1 MSAFK
6 TGQKWI
12 SNAEPELGMGHVE
25 SVEHRRITLSY
36 PISGAHRT
44 YSAEQAPLTR
54 VKFNPGDSLQF
65 ADGTSLVVDLI
76 TETDGLFRYHD
87 AGGLVRSETE
97 LREDIHFSNP
107 QDRLFAYQVDD
118 NSWFHLR
125 YQTLNHK
132 TKVDSSGARGLYG
145 PRVSLIP
152 HQLYISH
159 EVACRFAPRVL
170 LADEVGLGKTI
181 EAGLILHQQIHT
193 GRAERA
199 LIVVPSALVFQW
211 FVEMIRRFNFQFTI
225 LDQDRCQQI
234 EHDNSDEESSA
245 GPFNPFHAQQLVL
258 CSIDLF
264 LENPERIEQATAG
277 NWDLLIVDEAH
288 HLRWNEQQASPEYQL
303 VDRLATASR
312 GVLLLTATPEQ
323 LGRTG
328 HFARLR
334 LLDPDR
340 FYSYAA
346 FVREEQQYQ
355 PIADRVNRLLSD
367 NPALSTPA
375 REELT
380 ELLHMHS
387 HQHLSMGQFIE
398 ALLDQHGTSRV
409 LFRNVRTSVNGFSNR
424 ILHSYPLECSADY
437 LTIDGDIFLSL
448 HPEIAYREEIY
459 TVPGHEQ
466 TVTDETGSWLEID
479 PRPGWLREQLI
490 KLSGQK
496 CLVICS
502 SAKTAIELEQW
513 LRLRHGFRSS
523 VFHESL
529 DLISRDRSAAYF
541 AEQENGGQVLICSEI
556 GSEGRNFQFAHHL
569 VLFDLPANPDLLEQ
583 RIGRLDRIGQSEDVQ
598 IHVPYLVN
606 TPQEILYR
614 WYDDG
619 MDLFRKA
626 NPAALSIY
634 EQQFEEW
641 IELSV
646 ECRHLKCMP
655 ESFPDF
661 LGRTRE
667 LNISINEMLAH
678 GRDRLLELNSHNEKI
693 SAALS
698 QDINQ
703 NEGGQELAEF
713 MDLVFEKYGLEV
725 EPLDDSIYLLKPNMS
740 MARHHVAS
748 LETQGRYRFPELPE
762 EGVRVTYDRATA
774 LSREEITFLTWENP
788 MVTQAIDLITS
799 DVLGNSCITVIK
811 HPAFKRG
818 TLMIET
824 LHLVES
830 VAPGHL
836 QLDQYLPAHVIRSL
850 LLPDGTNLA
859 GKFEYRSF
867 QEEQIT
873 VNSDALIKIIQSQL
887 APLRS
892 MLASANEA
900 AETYL
905 KEAVSAALV
914 TMETQLDNEIS
925 RLHQLAEINPN
936 VRQEEID
943 HFISIKAALA
953 IYIKKAN
960 CRLDAI
966 RVLITS

>member
-12 SNAEPELGMGHVE
+12 SNAEPELGMGQVE
-25 SVEHRRITLSY
+25 SVEHRRLTIVF
-36 PISGAHRT
+36 PINGEHRT
-44 YSAEQAPLTR
+44 YTAEQAPLTR

-65 ADGTSLVVDLI
+65 NDETGLI
-76 TETDGLFRYHD
+76 VERVSETDGLFTYHD
-87 AGGLVRSETE
+87 AAGLERCETE
-97 LREDIHFSNP
+97 LREDIQFSSP
-107 QDRLFAYQVDD
+107 QDRLFTYQVDD

-125 YQTLNHK
+125 YETLNHK
-132 TKVDSSGARGLYG
+132 TRIDSSGARGLYG

-199 LIVVPSALVFQW
+199 LILVPSALVFQW
-211 FVEMIRRFNFQFTI
+211 FVEMIRKFNFQFTI

-234 EHDNSDEESSA
+234 EQDNSDEESSA
-245 GPFNPFHAQQLVL
+245 EPFNPFHAQQLVL
-258 CSIDLF
+258 CSMDLF
-264 LENPERIEQATAG
+264 LENPERIEQASEG

-288 HLRWNEQQASPEYQL
+288 HLRWDEQQASPEYQV
-303 VDRLATASR
+303 VDQLAAASR

-340 FYSYAA
+340 FYNFEA
-346 FVREEQQYQ
+346 FVREEQEYQ
-355 PIADRVNRLLSD
+355 PIAESVNRLLLDDPESS
-367 NPALSTPA
+367 NRA
-375 REELT
+375 RAELT
-380 ELLHMHS
+380 ELLGMQS
-387 HQHLSMGQFIE
+387 RQDLSMGQFIE
-398 ALLDQHGTSRV
+398 ALLDQHGTGRV
-409 LFRNVRTSVNGFSNR
+409 LFRNVRSSVSGFSNR
-424 ILHSYPLECSADY
+424 ILHSYPLECASDY
-437 LTIDGDIFLSL
+437 LTRKGDIFLSL

-459 TVPGHEQ
+459 SLPGHEQ
-466 TVTDETGSWLEID
+466 TVADETGSWLEID
-479 PRPGWLREQLI
+479 PRSQWLKEQLH
-490 KLSGQK
+490 KLAGQK

-541 AEQENGGQVLICSEI
+541 AERENGGQVLICSEI

-583 RIGRLDRIGQSEDVQ
+583 RIGRLDRIGQSDDVQ

-614 WYDDG
+614 WFHDG
-619 MDLFRKA
+619 MDLFRKS
-626 NPAALSIY
+626 NPAALNIY
-634 EQQFEEW
+634 EQQFEAW
-641 IELSV
+641 VELLV
-646 ECRHLKCMP
+646 ECRHLKSMP
-655 ESFPDF
+655 GSFPDF
-661 LGRTRE
+661 LDRTSE
-667 LNISINEMLAH
+667 LNISINKMLAH
-678 GRDRLLELNSHNEKI
+678 GRDRLLELNSHNKEI

-703 NEGGQELAEF
+703 NEGGAQLAGF

-725 EPLDDSIYLLKPNMS
+725 EPLEDSIYLLKPNMS
-740 MARHHVAS
+740 MTRHHVAS
-748 LETQGRYRFPELPE
+748 LETHGRYRFPELPE
-762 EGVRVTYDRATA
+762 EGVRVTYDRTTA

-799 DVLGNSCITVIK
+799 DVLGNSCISVIK
-811 HPAFKRG
+811 HPSFKRG

-836 QLDQYLPAHVIRSL
+836 QLDQYLPAHVVRSL
-850 LLPDGTNLA
+850 MLPDGTNLA

-867 QEEQIT
+867 QEEQIS
-873 VNSDALIKIIQSQL
+873 VNSAALVKIIQSQL
-887 APLRS
+887 DPLKS
-892 MLASANEA
+892 MLASADAEA
-900 AETYL
+900 EAYL
-905 KEAVSAALV
+905 KDAVSSALV
-914 TMETQLDNEIS
+914 SMETQLDNEIS

-943 HFISIKAALA
+943 HLISVKSALA
-953 IYIKKAN
+953 IYINKAN